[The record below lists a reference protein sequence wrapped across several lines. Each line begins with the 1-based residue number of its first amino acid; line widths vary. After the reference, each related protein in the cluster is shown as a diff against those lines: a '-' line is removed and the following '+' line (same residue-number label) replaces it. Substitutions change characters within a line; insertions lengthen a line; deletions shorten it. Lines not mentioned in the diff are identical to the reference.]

1 MTFGLLLNNMLT
13 FILPALSAILAAFI
27 EWLRIVATHGKV
39 ANVSKFISVNIAV
52 ILFIVCL
59 ALSVDYYSE
68 VTPGDVLVYGL
79 YYIGCRGLFYDVCL
93 NACRGLPLDYFSDH
107 TNSLIDNLSRNL
119 GGFWALRL
127 ISVLFIV
134 LFGYLWQLLRSNM
147 I

>member
-1 MTFGLLLNNMLT
+1 MLT
-13 FILPALSAILAAFI
+13 FILPALSAILAAGI
-27 EWLRIVATHGKV
+27 EWLRITATHGRV

-52 ILFIVCL
+52 VLFIVCL
-59 ALSVDYYSE
+59 ALSVNYYSE
-68 VTPGDVLVYGL
+68 ATPGAVLVYGL

-93 NACRGLPLDYFSDH
+93 NGFRGLPFDYFSES
-107 TNSLIDNLSRNL
+107 TNSLIDNFSRNL

-134 LFGYLWQLLRSNM
+134 IFGFIWQSLISNM

>member
-1 MTFGLLLNNMLT
+1 MLT
-13 FILPALSAILAAFI
+13 FILPALSAVLAAFI
-27 EWLRIVATHGKV
+27 EWLRIDSKRGKV
-39 ANVSKFISVNIAV
+39 ANVSKFVSVNIAV
-52 ILFIVCL
+52 IFFVFCL

-93 NACRGLPLDYFSDH
+93 NAFRGLPLDYFSNH

-134 LFGYLWQLLRSNM
+134 TGLS
-147 I
+147 

>member
-1 MTFGLLLNNMLT
+1 MLT

-27 EWLRIVATHGKV
+27 EWLRIANKRGKV

-52 ILFIVCL
+52 IFFIVCL

-68 VTPGDVLVYGL
+68 VNPGDVLVYAL
-79 YYIGCRGLFYDVCL
+79 YYIGCRGLLYDVCL
-93 NACRGLPLDYFSDH
+93 NLFRGLPFDYFSET
-107 TNSLIDNLSRNL
+107 TNSFTDNLSRNF

-127 ISVLFIV
+127 LSILFVVI
-134 LFGYLWQLLRSNM
+134 FGYLWQLLISNM

>member
-1 MTFGLLLNNMLT
+1 MLT

-27 EWLRIVATHGKV
+27 EWLRIANKRGKV
-39 ANVSKFISVNIAV
+39 PNVSKFISVNIAV

-93 NACRGLPLDYFSDH
+93 NAFRGLRFDYFSDH
-107 TNSLIDNLSRNL
+107 TNSLIDNLSRNF

-127 ISVLFIV
+127 LSVLFVVI
-134 LFGYLWQLLRSNM
+134 FGYLWQLLISNM

>member
-1 MTFGLLLNNMLT
+1 MLT

-39 ANVSKFISVNIAV
+39 ENVSKFVSVNIAV

-59 ALSVDYYSE
+59 AFSVDYYSE

-93 NACRGLPLDYFSDH
+93 NAFIGLRFDYFSDH
-107 TNSLIDNLSRNL
+107 TNSLIDNFSRNL